1 MGMGTMGMG
10 NSELPPTWL
19 RIWAT
24 DLAPG
29 DLVRFR
35 PEGPSIR
42 IIDRDYPGPHT
53 RIFRIRLEG
62 DDSTGLSKMAQVQVF
77 DPDGS
82 VRRRV
87 QTVLPELR

>member
-1 MGMGTMGMG
+1 MGDYTT
-10 NSELPPTWL
+10 PPTWL

-29 DLVRFR
+29 DLIRFR

-53 RIFRIRLEG
+53 RIFRIRLDG
-62 DDSTGLSKMAQVQVF
+62 DDSTGLSKSAQVEVF
-77 DPDGS
+77 DPDGT
-82 VRRRV
+82 VRQRV
-87 QTVLPELR
+87 QMVIQETPA

>member
-1 MGMGTMGMG
+1 MGDRET
-10 NSELPPTWL
+10 SPTWL

-29 DLVRFR
+29 DLIRFR

-53 RIFRIRLEG
+53 NIFRIRL
-62 DDSTGLSKMAQVQVF
+62 DSDTSTGLSKTAQVWVH
-77 DPDGS
+77 DVDGT

-87 QTVLPELR
+87 QMVIEETPA